1 MQVPP
6 THPRSRMGRAGG
18 PASCILNPVSEWAA
32 GIVFHAIKNYNTL
45 GTPIMT
51 RQRMRKVTY
60 SLPEDLLDGVR
71 SVVREGAAPSY
82 SAFVQQALADG
93 VSRAREA
100 LLAESFLQASRDPE
114 FLEDVDRALRDF
126 GNADD
131 EEGHDR

>member
-1 MQVPP
+1 MP
-6 THPRSRMGRAGG
+6 
-18 PASCILNPVSEWAA
+18 
-32 GIVFHAIKNYNTL
+32 Y
-45 GTPIMT
+45 MT

-60 SLPEDLLDGVR
+60 SLPEELLDGVR

-82 SAFVQQALADG
+82 SAFVQQALTDG

-100 LLAESFLQASRDPE
+100 LLAESFLEASRDPK

-131 EEGHDR
+131 EEGRDR

>member
-1 MQVPP
+1 
-6 THPRSRMGRAGG
+6 
-18 PASCILNPVSEWAA
+18 
-32 GIVFHAIKNYNTL
+32 
-45 GTPIMT
+45 MT

-82 SAFVQQALADG
+82 SAFVQQALTVG

-100 LLAESFLQASRDPE
+100 LLAESFLQASQDPD

-126 GNADD
+126 GNSD
-131 EEGHDR
+131 EEGGGNR

>member
-1 MQVPP
+1 
-6 THPRSRMGRAGG
+6 
-18 PASCILNPVSEWAA
+18 
-32 GIVFHAIKNYNTL
+32 
-45 GTPIMT
+45 MT

-60 SLPEDLLDGVR
+60 SLPEELLDGVR

-131 EEGHDR
+131 EEGRDR

>member
-1 MQVPP
+1 
-6 THPRSRMGRAGG
+6 
-18 PASCILNPVSEWAA
+18 
-32 GIVFHAIKNYNTL
+32 
-45 GTPIMT
+45 MT

-82 SAFVQQALADG
+82 SAFVQQALTVG

-100 LLAESFLQASRDPE
+100 LLAESFLQASRDPD

-126 GNADD
+126 GNSDQ
-131 EEGHDR
+131 EGGGNR

>member
-1 MQVPP
+1 
-6 THPRSRMGRAGG
+6 
-18 PASCILNPVSEWAA
+18 
-32 GIVFHAIKNYNTL
+32 
-45 GTPIMT
+45 MT

-60 SLPEDLLDGVR
+60 SLPEELLDGVR

-100 LLAESFLQASRDPE
+100 LLAESFLQASQDPE
-114 FLEDVDRALRDF
+114 FLEDVDRALSDF
-126 GNADD
+126 GNHDD

>member
-1 MQVPP
+1 
-6 THPRSRMGRAGG
+6 
-18 PASCILNPVSEWAA
+18 
-32 GIVFHAIKNYNTL
+32 
-45 GTPIMT
+45 MT

-82 SAFVQQALADG
+82 SAFVQQALSDG

-100 LLAESFLQASRDPE
+100 LLAEAFLQASRDPE
-114 FLEDVDRALRDF
+114 FLEDVDRALSDF
-126 GNADD
+126 GNHHD